1 MKRKHYF
8 AMILAF
14 SLTGMALTYWYMQS
28 RESSRVSLTTL
39 DTSSAAPPL
48 ITTARPAKRAITL
61 RVPWIGTV
69 ESQNSVELTVLV
81 PGRVE
86 VIEAGDQ
93 AQIEKGRLVMRLG
106 GPQIEG
112 VHARLTTEIESL
124 RSQIGLARQTV
135 ERLKQ
140 NLMAQL
146 ATKDQLAAAQ
156 DAQIKLDT
164 QLREARLSLKTFE
177 SQIRISAPM
186 NGIFTNRHVSAGQE
200 VKAGQVVGEIIDTGR
215 LRIAASIFPPQG
227 IQLQGKEATIR
238 LSENSTLSG
247 IVQRVLPRAL
257 STGAVT
263 VWIEGPQI
271 DTQLRPG
278 QMVGGTM
285 VVKVNPDTLA
295 VPESAIVYDSQEH
308 PYLFVRQD
316 SSYEPL
322 SIQVGLEQDGWVE
335 VLSGLKQDQFVVTQG
350 AYELFYRQFNEQF
363 KVQD

>member
-1 MKRKHYF
+1 MKSKHYF
-8 AMILAF
+8 AIILAVF
-14 SLTGMALTYWYMQS
+14 LTGLAIIYWFLQSWGSTMAS
-28 RESSRVSLTTL
+28 HATL
-39 DTSSAAPPL
+39 ETSPAAPPL
-48 ITTARPAKRAITL
+48 ITTARPTKRAFTL

-86 VIEAGDQ
+86 VVEAGDQ

-112 VHARLTTEIESL
+112 VHAKLTTEIESL
-124 RSQIGLARQTV
+124 RAQIGLARQTV
-135 ERLKQ
+135 ERIKQ

-156 DAQIKLDT
+156 DAQVKLET

-227 IQLQGKEATIR
+227 IQLQGREATIR

-257 STGAVT
+257 SSGALT

-316 SSYEPL
+316 SSYEPI